1 MTLRDRFGRAHT
13 TLRLSLTERCNLRC
27 VYCMPE
33 HGVPLRPRAEQ
44 LTTDELVRLARVLA
58 GAGVDKIRLT
68 GGEPLAR
75 KDAVEV
81 VRQLGALGPRSLAVT
96 TNGLLLPDRL
106 AALAEAGLTDLT
118 VSLDTLRPDR
128 FQAIT
133 RRPGLDTVLAALDQA
148 LGLGYGS
155 GDKSL
160 KINVVALRG
169 VNEDEAVDFARWA
182 AEAPVE
188 VRFIE
193 VMPFDGNGWSR
204 TDLVPMAETRA
215 AIEQAL
221 GPLAACADAPDS
233 TAQTFRQPGWAGRVG
248 FVASMTAPFCAG
260 CSRLR
265 VTADGALKVCLFGS
279 AEVSLRDALRVGAT
293 DAEVLGLVQADAGG
307 QARRARGHGR
317 LGRVGEPPDDHD
329 RRVESASTR
338 SPVTLAEGVRQWERE
353 RPPRG

>member
-44 LTTDELVRLARVLA
+44 LTTDELVRLTRVLS
-58 GAGVDKIRLT
+58 GAGVRKVRLT

-81 VRQLGALGPRSLAVT
+81 VRRLGALGLRSLAMT

-106 AALAEAGLTDLT
+106 AALAGAGLTDLT

-128 FQAIT
+128 FQETT
-133 RRPGLDTVLAALDQA
+133 RRPGLDTVLAGIRQALD
-148 LGLGYGS
+148 LGYGA
-155 GDKSL
+155 GGKSL

-169 VNEDEAVDFARWA
+169 VNEDEAADFARWA
-182 AEAPVE
+182 AETPVE

-204 TDLVPMAETRA
+204 ADLVPMAETRA
-215 AIEQAL
+215 AIESAL
-221 GPLAACADAPDS
+221 GPLAACADAPDA
-233 TAQTFRQPGWAGRVG
+233 TARTFRQPGWAGRVG

-265 VTADGALKVCLFGS
+265 VTADGALKVCLFGA
-279 AEVSLRDALRVGAT
+279 AEVSLRDALRAGAT
-293 DAEVLGLVQADAGG
+293 DAEVLGQVQAALDGKHAAHAGMDALARSENRPMISIGG
-307 QARRARGHGR
+307 
-317 LGRVGEPPDDHD
+317 
-329 RRVESASTR
+329 
-338 SPVTLAEGVRQWERE
+338 
-353 RPPRG
+353 